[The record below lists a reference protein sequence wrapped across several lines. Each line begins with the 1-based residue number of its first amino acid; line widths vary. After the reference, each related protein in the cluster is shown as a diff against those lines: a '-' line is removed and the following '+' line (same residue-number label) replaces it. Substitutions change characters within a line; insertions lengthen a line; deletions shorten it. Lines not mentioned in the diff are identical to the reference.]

1 MRQTYKIMGFPS
13 VKSFFGLDLST
24 GTFIIAGISLGGNII
39 CLLFFIYTLVAG
51 LRLMVVNYE
60 EGLKPVVITVSWSL
74 GVALAIMGIT
84 TSSLLIHGIRTKSW
98 VFFVFWLVWDS
109 LCLTYNLFIFI
120 ANLTEVF
127 ASTESHLGSHE
138 AYLIAG
144 NLAGLVVT
152 IYFWL
157 VVNSRRREVR
167 IGQRDDDLD
176 SLVSCEG

>member
-1 MRQTYKIMGFPS
+1 MGFPS

-24 GTFIIAGISLGGNII
+24 GTFIIAGISLGGNIV

-98 VFFVFWLVWDS
+98 VYFVFWLVWDS
-109 LCLTYNLFIFI
+109 LCLTFNIFIF
-120 ANLTEVF
+120 AADVGQAF
-127 ASTESHLGSHE
+127 HGTESIIGTQQFYMIL
-138 AYLIAG
+138 G
-144 NLAGLVVT
+144 NLAGISLGS
-152 IYFWL
+152 YFWI
-157 VVNSRRREVR
+157 VVNSMRREMKR
-167 IGQRDDDLD
+167 CSGLDDD
-176 SLVSCEG
+176 SLLIPEEA

>member
-1 MRQTYKIMGFPS
+1 MMGFPS

-24 GTFIIAGISLGGNII
+24 GTFIIAGISLGGNIV
-39 CLLFFIYTLVAG
+39 CFLFFLYTLVAG
-51 LRLMVVNYE
+51 LRLMVVNQ
-60 EGLKPVVITVSWSL
+60 EGMKPVVITISWSL

-98 VFFVFWLVWDS
+98 IYFVFWLVWDS

-127 ASTESHLGSHE
+127 ASTEEHLGPHQ
-138 AYLIAG
+138 AYLIVG

-152 IYFWL
+152 SYFWV
-157 VVNSRRREVR
+157 VVNSKRREVR
-167 IGQRDDDLD
+167 AGQSDDDRD
-176 SLVSCEG
+176 SLVSCEE

>member
-1 MRQTYKIMGFPS
+1 
-13 VKSFFGLDLST
+13 
-24 GTFIIAGISLGGNII
+24 
-39 CLLFFIYTLVAG
+39 
-51 LRLMVVNYE
+51 
-60 EGLKPVVITVSWSL
+60 
-74 GVALAIMGIT
+74 MGIT

-120 ANLTEVF
+120 ANLAEVF
-127 ASTESHLGSHE
+127 ASTESQLGSHE

-144 NLAGLVVT
+144 NLVALMVT
-152 IYFWL
+152 LYFWL